1 MKKLLLF
8 TILLYGCERNETPQP
23 VSTTHNLSVIDRNAS
38 LYINGNLQNNINI
51 GYIVNNG
58 DVIEVTDFGVDSYD
72 PNNNFSLNQ
81 GYVNCQVILDNR
93 TIYER
98 HCNCDANFTYTIR

>member
-8 TILLYGCERNETPQP
+8 TILLYGCQDNNEPTP
-23 VSTTHNLSVIDRNAS
+23 VRTTHNLSVIDRNAQ

-58 DVIEVTDFGVDSYD
+58 DEIIVTDFGIDSWN
-72 PNNNFSLNQ
+72 PSNGALNQ
-81 GYVNCQVILDNR
+81 GYVNCQVILDNV
-93 TIYER
+93 TIYEV
-98 HCNCDANFTYTIR
+98 HCNCDANFTKIIQ